1 MTAKS
6 APDPESRILYLAIQ
20 SRLRRGPDGVVRSSV
35 GYARYDAWLGFLGP
49 FDEIVLV
56 TRVEASPTTA
66 GFPVEGP
73 GVRIAEAPYFRGPF
87 AFLRTLQRQRR
98 WVREQLLDRRA
109 VYGSRMP
116 NLLGTLVAWRA
127 RRLGAPF
134 LAQLVGDPEDVLR
147 SEFPGP
153 LGSALGRLSRW
164 HTRRELSR
172 ADAAIYVTRRTLQ
185 AKYPASSA
193 ALTLARSNV
202 VLSESSFAA
211 SPRTYEEPLGR
222 LTVISV
228 GSHETRYKG
237 HDLLVS
243 GLARLIARGF
253 DIGAVIIG
261 DGKHNARLRRQAID
275 EGVADRVTFLGALPG
290 AEDVRAELAKAD
302 LYVLASRQEGLPRA
316 LIEAM
321 ACGIVCIGADV
332 GGTAELL
339 DAEHLFRPG
348 DVGALVAAIE
358 RTIADPRRMSEA
370 AHRQWEAAREV
381 AATHSGDER
390 LRTFLEGFIERL
402 ALVDTQPS

>member
-1 MTAKS
+1 MNAKTV
-6 APDPESRILYLAIQ
+6 PGPGSRSLYFAIQ

-56 TRVEASPTTA
+56 TRVEAAATTA
-66 GFPVEGP
+66 GYPVEGP

-87 AFLRTLQRQRR
+87 AFLRTIQRQRR
-98 WVREQLLDRRA
+98 WVREELLDPHA

-116 NLLGTLVAWRA
+116 NLLGTLVARRA
-127 RRLGAPF
+127 ARLGAPF

-147 SEFPGP
+147 SEYPGV
-153 LGSALGRLSRW
+153 LGTALGRLSRW
-164 HTRRELSR
+164 QTRRELVR

-185 AKYPASSA
+185 AKYPASAS

-211 SPRTYEEPLGR
+211 APRVYREPLGR
-222 LTVISV
+222 LTLISV

-237 HDLLVS
+237 HDLLVT
-243 GLARLIARGF
+243 GVARLVARGF
-253 DIGAVIIG
+253 DLEAVIVG
-261 DGKHNARLRRQAID
+261 DGKHNARLRQHAID

-290 AEDVRAELAKAD
+290 AEEVRAELAKAD
-302 LYVLASRQEGLPRA
+302 MYVLASRQEGLPRA

-339 DAEHLFRPG
+339 DADHLFRPG
-348 DVGALVAAIE
+348 DAGALAAAIE
-358 RTIADPRRMSEA
+358 RTIADPAGMSDA
-370 AHRQWEAAREV
+370 ARRQWEVAREL
-381 AATHSGDER
+381 AATHAGDTR

-402 ALVDTQPS
+402 APVDTLPS